1 MTSLNARILIVD
13 DEPMLRRTMSDRMKF
28 WDCTTEEASTGEEAL
43 EMLGR
48 KSYDLVLLDIKMPGI
63 SGLEVLAAMRER
75 NDMTDV
81 VVLTAHAS
89 VEAAVEAIQNGAIDF
104 LLKPA
109 DFELVKNTVSRV
121 LEARRL
127 ARAHDALREQYSL
140 NEPFVI
146 GESPAMR
153 ALVDGAGRAAQSKA
167 TILLRGESGSGKG
180 VIAEFIHRESDR
192 SKGPFVYVNCVAL
205 SDELIESTLFGHER
219 GAFTGAVA
227 RKTGRFEAA
236 NSGTAFLDEIGDIS
250 PRLQAKLLH
259 FLETGEFERV
269 GGTRTLSVD
278 CRIVA
283 ATNRDL
289 EAAVRDGGFREDLL
303 YRLNVIGLE
312 VPPLRD
318 RGKDI
323 SALAE
328 FFLSRFASE
337 LKRPDLQISPE
348 THAIMLAYCW
358 PGNVRQMKNA
368 MERMVV
374 MAPGNLLTPDLLP
387 PEVLRGEDP
396 AAPPIFDHD
405 GLLPLREAEQA
416 FRKQHLRRALAMT
429 DGNQTKAAE
438 LLGIQ
443 RSSLNRQMKE
453 LCLREEEPAD

>member
-1 MTSLNARILIVD
+1 MKNLNAEILIVD

-28 WDCTTEEASTGEEAL
+28 WDCHTDEASTGQEAL
-43 EMLGR
+43 EKLE
-48 KSYDLVLLDIKMPGI
+48 KKTYDLVLLDLKMPGI
-63 SGLEVLAAMRER
+63 GGIEVLKAMRKRE
-75 NDMTDV
+75 DFTDV
-81 VVLTAHAS
+81 VVLTAHGS
-89 VEAAVEAIQNGAIDF
+89 VEAAVEAIQAGATDF

-109 DFELVKNTVSRV
+109 DFELVLNTVNRV
-121 LEARRL
+121 LGARRL
-127 ARAHDALREQYSL
+127 ALAHQALQEQHSL
-140 NEPFVI
+140 ETPFVI
-146 GESPAMR
+146 GDSQVMKT
-153 ALVDGAGRAAQSKA
+153 LVDSAQRVAPSKA

-180 VIAEFIHRESDR
+180 VIAEYIHRESNR

-250 PRLQAKLLH
+250 PRLQTKLLH

-269 GGTRTLSVD
+269 GGTQTLGVD
-278 CRIVA
+278 CRIIA
-283 ATNRDL
+283 ATNRNL
-289 EAAVRDGGFREDLL
+289 EAAVRDGGFREDLF

-318 RGKDI
+318 READV
-323 SALAE
+323 SVLAE
-328 FFLSRFASE
+328 FFLSRFATE
-337 LKRPDLQISPE
+337 LKRPKIRISPE
-348 THAIMLAYCW
+348 THAIMRAYGW

-374 MAPGNLLTPDLLP
+374 MAQGDVLTPDLLP
-387 PEVLRGEDP
+387 PEILQGESP
-396 AAPPIFDHD
+396 QSSPMFDH
-405 GLLPLREAEQA
+405 GTLLPLREAEQK
-416 FRKQHLRRALAMT
+416 FRKQHFRRALVMT
-429 DGNQTKAAE
+429 GGNQTTAAE

-453 LCLREEEPAD
+453 LGLRKEGAAG

>member
-43 EMLGR
+43 EMLG
-48 KSYDLVLLDIKMPGI
+48 KKFYDLVLLDIKMPGI
-63 SGLEVLAAMRER
+63 SGLEVLATMRER
-75 NDMTDV
+75 KDMTDV

-89 VEAAVEAIQNGAIDF
+89 VEAAVEAIQNGAVDF

-109 DFELVKNTVSRV
+109 DFELVKNTVSRI
-121 LEARRL
+121 LESRRL
-127 ARAHDALREQYSL
+127 ARAHEALREQYSL
-140 NEPFVI
+140 DKPFVI
-146 GESPAMR
+146 GESPKMK
-153 ALVDGAGRAAQSKA
+153 ALVEGAGRAAQSKA

-180 VIAEFIHRESDR
+180 VIAEYVHRESNR

-269 GGTRTLSVD
+269 GGTRTLCVD

-289 EAAVRDGGFREDLL
+289 ETAVREGNFREDLL

-323 SALAE
+323 SSLAE
-328 FFLSRFASE
+328 FFLARFATE
-337 LKRPDLQISPE
+337 LKRTNLEIAPE
-348 THAIMLAYCW
+348 TNAIMSAYCW
-358 PGNVRQMKNA
+358 PGNVRQLKNA

-374 MAPGNLLTPDLLP
+374 MAPGNILTPDLLP
-387 PEVLRGEDP
+387 PEVIRGEGP
-396 AAPPIFDHD
+396 MAPPIFDGD
-405 GLLPLREAEQA
+405 GLLPLRDAELA
-416 FRKQHLRRALAMT
+416 FRKQHFRRALAMT
-429 DGNQTKAAE
+429 DGNQTKAAA

-453 LCLREEEPAD
+453 LCLREDEPAG